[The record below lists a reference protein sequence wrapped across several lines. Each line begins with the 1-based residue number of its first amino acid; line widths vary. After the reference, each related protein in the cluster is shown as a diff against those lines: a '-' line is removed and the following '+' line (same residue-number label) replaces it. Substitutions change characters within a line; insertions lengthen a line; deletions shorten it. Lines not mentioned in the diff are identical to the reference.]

1 MDETE
6 REAKIRHIVDEWMQ
20 LPEAEQDAFLD
31 WLRGL

>member
-6 REAKIRHIVDEWMQ
+6 REAKIRYIIDVWTQ